1 MQEGKSFTEIVNEQ
15 LAAGDTRLPVFSETA
30 LKVHLE
36 IGKDDPDIV
45 LIEKIIVQDQA
56 LTGQV
61 LRQANSAFFRGL
73 QKVSTVKDAIIR
85 LGIAEVSRIVLLVTQ
100 KQQFT
105 SNDKYINEVMARL
118 WRHSQAT
125 ALGARWL
132 ARECRFENLENEAFF
147 AGLLHDVGKL
157 FILTIIET
165 IRTKKL
171 IDFKP
176 TQALLNEVLT
186 TLHAEQGHSLMKN
199 WNLPEK
205 YCEVARDHHLEEF
218 DQNNFLLI
226 IVRLANLTAN
236 KLGNGLRDCSTM
248 ILSATTEAA
257 LLGLSDIDLA
267 RLEIELEDGLEKYA

>member
-1 MQEGKSFTEIVNEQ
+1 MQEERSFTEIVNEQ

-36 IGKDDPDIV
+36 ITKEDPDIV
-45 LIEKIIVQDQA
+45 LIERIIVQDQA

-85 LGIAEVSRIVLLVTQ
+85 LGIAEVARIVLLVTQ
-100 KQQFT
+100 KEQFV
-105 SNDKYINEVMARL
+105 SNDKFINAIMTYL

-125 ALGARWL
+125 ALGAKWL
-132 ARECRFENLENEAFF
+132 ARECRFDALENEAFF

-165 IRTKKL
+165 IRSKKL
-171 IDFKP
+171 INFEP

-186 TLHAEQGHSLMKN
+186 TLHAEQGHSLMKS

-205 YCEVARDHHLEEF
+205 YCEVARDHHLENF

-226 IVRLANLTAN
+226 IVRLANLAAN
-236 KLGNGLRDCSTM
+236 KLGIGLVDYSSL

-267 RLEIELEDGLEKYA
+267 RLEIELEDAVNKYK